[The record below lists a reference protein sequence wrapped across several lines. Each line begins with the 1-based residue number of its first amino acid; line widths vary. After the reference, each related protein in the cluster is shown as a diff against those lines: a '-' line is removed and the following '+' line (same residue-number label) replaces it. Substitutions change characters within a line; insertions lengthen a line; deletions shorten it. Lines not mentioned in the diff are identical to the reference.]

1 MISGF
6 DPGALLAR
14 SYVLPRGPRV
24 CLRLVRA
31 RDREGVRRLFE
42 RQGLDPDE
50 LELAR
55 LTRVDP
61 RRRLVICAT
70 ALIGSAET
78 VVGIGAIGLLDG
90 ERARAAE
97 VEAEAEAGPE
107 LVLVDEHAT
116 EGLRE
121 LLSEA
126 LVGRAQALTHGRTM
140 ARARRRA
147 A

>member
-97 VEAEAEAGPE
+97 AGPE

-140 ARARRRA
+140 TRARRRA

>member
-97 VEAEAEAGPE
+97 AEAEAGPE

>member
-97 VEAEAEAGPE
+97 AEAEAGPE

-140 ARARRRA
+140 TRARRRA